1 MLPNVW
7 AGGDVIHSEFE
18 PYLRAA
24 RENPEPSP
32 LAVSPDQRRQA
43 FRDEALRFRGDIPVD
58 VGALDT
64 TIPLEGRTLAA
75 RLYVPEIDDGTALVV
90 YFHGGDFVMGDL
102 DTHDWLCRRLAH
114 DTHTR
119 FLAIEYRLAPENPFP
134 AGLNDAVE
142 TLRYVA
148 VHRADFATHDARLVG
163 MGDSAGANL
172 VTVAST
178 LLRDDEFDLAAQVL
192 IYPTLGPDLVTESA
206 HRFGAGYLLN
216 LDALRYDYRQ
226 YLGEFGDHTDPRVTP
241 LLANDL
247 TGAPPAIIVV
257 AECDPLRD
265 EGVAYAGLLEHF
277 HVSVELLEAEGM
289 IHGFLEMG
297 GVVPEALA
305 IVDDI
310 AAHLTRAVGATA

>member
-1 MLPNVW
+1 MV
-7 AGGDVIHSEFE
+7 HSAFE

-32 LAVSPDQRRQA
+32 LDVSPDQRRQT
-43 FRDEALRFRGDIPVD
+43 FRDEALRFRGDIALD
-58 VGALDT
+58 VESLDT
-64 TIPLEGRTLAA
+64 TLPLEGRALRA
-75 RLYVPEIDDGTALVV
+75 RLYIPEIDDEKALVV

-102 DTHDWLCRRLAH
+102 ETHDWLCRRLAH

-119 FLAIEYRLAPENPFP
+119 FLAIDYRLAPENPFP
-134 AGLNDAVE
+134 AGLDDAVE

-148 VHRADFATHDARLVG
+148 AHRSEFATPDARLVG

-172 VTVAST
+172 VTGAST
-178 LLRDDEFDLAAQVL
+178 LVRDEELDLAAQVL
-192 IYPTLGPDLVTESA
+192 IYPTLGPELVTDSA
-206 HRFGAGYLLN
+206 HRYGKGYLLD
-216 LDALRYDYRQ
+216 LESLRYDYSQ

-247 TGAPPAIIVV
+247 TGVPPAIIVV

-289 IHGFLEMG
+289 VHGFLEMG

-310 AAHLTRAVGATA
+310 AAHLKRVVGATA